1 MTETPSSLRDREL
14 RLHRVGRAI
23 LEMMKRAVDVQD
35 QAARKQSLHPTD
47 FGCISYLYAQDEPI
61 SPKQIIAR
69 LGLTSGSGTA
79 LLDRLEQAGF
89 VRRLPNPTDRRS
101 VLIEL
106 NRAAAAEPIAQFNQ
120 MQAAFRQVT
129 DGFSDADLDVVAR
142 FLERFAELPVP
153 DGKMKVGGG
162 G

>member
-1 MTETPSSLRDREL
+1 M
-14 RLHRVGRAI
+14 HRIGLAI
-23 LEMMKRAVDVQD
+23 MEMLKRAADLRD

-69 LGLTSGSGTA
+69 FGLTSGSGTA

-106 NRAAAAEPIAQFNQ
+106 NRDAAAEPIAQYHK
-120 MQAAFRQVT
+120 MQTAFRQLT
-129 DGFSDADLDVVAR
+129 DGFSDEELDVVAR

-153 DGKMKVGGG
+153 EGKLKGGG
-162 G
+162 AG